1 MRPISLLVTA
11 AYVGIVCWLT
21 LGTVSKHGIGYEVP
35 GGVLNPAAWT
45 REATWNVGPPSEI
58 VANILLF
65 VPVGVLFAVVFGRRL
80 WWLALLAAAALTA
93 TIEIL
98 QIPMPDRISDPRD
111 LVANSAGALIGI
123 AIVSVGWLAAALGR
137 ALSRSGSR
145 LSPEP

>member
-11 AYVGIVCWLT
+11 AYVGLVCWLT
-21 LGTVSKHGIGYEVP
+21 LGTVSNHGIGYEVP
-35 GGVLNPAAWT
+35 GGVLNPATWI

-80 WWLALLAAAALTA
+80 WWLALLAAAALTV

-123 AIVSVGWLAAALGR
+123 AIVSVGWLATAVGR